1 MVSNKRPFSDED
13 FTCPVCCDVF
23 KEPVLLSCGHSACD
37 RCVHRYWDIKGCRE
51 CPLCRKRSATNPT
64 VNLALKNLCQTFLEL
79 RGDPE
84 TLCDLHGEKLKLFC
98 VNDGQVACLVC
109 RNSSKHLQHR
119 FIPVDEAASEQK
131 KQAEYIRNQIKEE
144 FKKLRQFLQ
153 KENRAMI
160 TQLKKE
166 EQQKT
171 KSLESKL
178 KQINQEITSLSD
190 TIKDIRKEFEIKDI
204 KFLKVRLSSF
214 LPVSHPSIH
223 PSIHPS
229 GHSSIYP
236 LGHSSIHQAIHPSG
250 HTSIRP
256 FIHPSGH
263 PSIHLSGHPSIR
275 PFVCPSGHQS
285 IHPSIRPSIHQA
297 IHPSIHPNVF
307 CIPVFLYFLH
317 CIFGH
322 NLFINSKYFLFFVG
336 VFCFSFLQNFE
347 KTLAKAKY
355 KDSDPSVASGEVI
368 DVAMYVGNLQFRL
381 WNKMQSI
388 IKYTPVVLDPNT
400 AHSQLVLSSDLT
412 SMRDIDDDH
421 EDKADMPRPPVLDT
435 PEQFRSLCVLGS
447 EGFSSGL
454 HCWDIKVGNN
464 TFWMLGVTTET
475 VPRKEPNV
483 YPKGTCG
490 IGYDGENLC
499 VRSPLGVYTPLPL
512 AAKPKVVRIRLD
524 MDFGEVWF
532 LDPASNTV
540 LHMFSH
546 HFTEKVFPIFHSMCS
561 RSPLKIMPLQHS
573 VVLGTI
579 L

>member
-1 MVSNKRPFSDED
+1 MASNKRPFSDED

-51 CPLCRKRSATNPT
+51 CPLCRKRSARNPT

-98 VNDGQVACLVC
+98 VNDRQVACLVC

-119 FIPVDEAASEQK
+119 FIPVDEAASQ
-131 KQAEYIRNQIKEE
+131 
-144 FKKLRQFLQ
+144 FKHAATRGLNKLNL
-153 KENRAMI
+153 
-160 TQLKKE
+160 
-166 EQQKT
+166 KT
-171 KSLESKL
+171 KSLEEVHFHCHQNVDHIKAEYITN
-178 KQINQEITSLSD
+178 QINEKIQELVQFLIEENAAMLKKLEEEMQEKLQTLENKMKNVRQRIKATSSIVRV
-190 TIKDIRKEFEIKDI
+190 IKKDLQAEDVI
-204 KFLKVRLSSF
+204 FLKHNLKKY
-214 LPVSHPSIH
+214 LPKTQNRNSNPSVT
-223 PSIHPS
+223 S
-229 GHSSIYP
+229 GK
-236 LGHSSIHQAIHPSG
+236 A
-250 HTSIRP
+250 
-256 FIHPSGH
+256 
-263 PSIHLSGHPSIR
+263 
-275 PFVCPSGHQS
+275 
-285 IHPSIRPSIHQA
+285 
-297 IHPSIHPNVF
+297 PNVANKLD
-307 CIPVFLYFLH
+307 PKMA
-317 CIFGH
+317 
-322 NLFINSKYFLFFVG
+322 SKEVLDV
-336 VFCFSFLQNFE
+336 
-347 KTLAKAKY
+347 AKY
-355 KDSDPSVASGEVI
+355 L
-368 DVAMYVGNLQFRL
+368 GNLQFRV
-381 WNKMQSI
+381 WNKMQTT

-412 SMRDIDDDH
+412 SMRDIDDDY

-454 HCWDIKVGNN
+454 HCWDIEVGNN

-483 YPKGTCG
+483 YPKGTCS

-561 RSPLKIMPLQHS
+561 LSPLKIMPLRCY
-573 VVLGTI
+573 VLLGNI
-579 L
+579 P

>member
-131 KQAEYIRNQIKEE
+131 GVLMSAVNTLKMKIKSLQDAQFHCHQNVDHIKKQAEYIRNQIKEE

-204 KFLKVRLSSF
+204 KFLK
-214 LPVSHPSIH
+214 
-223 PSIHPS
+223 
-229 GHSSIYP
+229 
-236 LGHSSIHQAIHPSG
+236 
-250 HTSIRP
+250 
-256 FIHPSGH
+256 
-263 PSIHLSGHPSIR
+263 
-275 PFVCPSGHQS
+275 
-285 IHPSIRPSIHQA
+285 
-297 IHPSIHPNVF
+297 
-307 CIPVFLYFLH
+307 
-317 CIFGH
+317 
-322 NLFINSKYFLFFVG
+322 
-336 VFCFSFLQNFE
+336 NFE